1 MIAVDPTSPEHGR
14 LCPRTSDLDFL
25 GDLNGIVNLDAKISN
40 RALDLRVAH
49 RTQVAGSPIDQCFGS
64 AQGVRAELERIEAD
78 TGDPLADKAGVLTCR
93 EAMSV
98 AAATCK
104 QELSPLPASL
114 PEILVDGLPR
124 LLGQLEPDRAT
135 GLLLADCCSIE
146 RVAIGGHI
154 VDADCH
160 DIAASQFA
168 VDGEIK

>member
-40 RALDLRVAH
+40 RALDLRVAP
-49 RTQVAGSPIDQCFGS
+49 RTQVAGSPIDQRRFGS

-93 EAMSV
+93 EAMTV

-104 QELSPLPASL
+104 QELAPLPASL

-124 LLGQLEPDRAT
+124 PLEPDRAPRAI
-135 GLLLADCCSIE
+135 ADT
-146 RVAIGGHI
+146 
-154 VDADCH
+154 
-160 DIAASQFA
+160 
-168 VDGEIK
+168 K